1 MELFRPSQHEPL
13 TKTAWNAGRVRDQ
26 VAAIVADAEA
36 TLVDGGWPVH
46 PRDDEG
52 DLPVPPTTLYLG
64 AAGVAWAL
72 YRLGSTLDLGAV
84 VARVHERY
92 LERPDFA
99 PDLADPRSLLMGETG
114 ILLVA
119 RVVGSPAADDARL
132 LALVRENVPN
142 EFWELM
148 WGSPGTMLAARVAG
162 FDEAWRES
170 AERLWAEW
178 DDETGLW
185 TQLLYGRPGQHLGP
199 AHGAA
204 GNIHALRGFDDDALR
219 DRTARVFERLA
230 LRDGELVN
238 WPPGRPSRPDE
249 IRVQWCH
256 GAPGIVATV
265 GDLLPLDLA
274 RGGAELTW
282 RAGPLAKG
290 YGLCHGTAGN
300 GYALLEVFALTG
312 DELWLDRARRF
323 AVHALERV
331 ERARTEHGRGRY
343 SLWTGDPG
351 AALFA
356 QSCLDA
362 DARVPTIDVW

>member
-1 MELFRPSQHEPL
+1 MELYRPSEHEPL
-13 TKTAWNAGRVRDQ
+13 TEAAWDDSRVRAG

-36 TLVDGGWPVH
+36 ALVDGAWPVH
-46 PRDDEG
+46 PRDGG

-64 AAGVAWAL
+64 AAGMVWAL
-72 YRLGSTLDLGAV
+72 HRLGSSLDLGAV
-84 VARVHERY
+84 VARVRERY
-92 LERPDFA
+92 VEHPDFA
-99 PDLADPRSLLMGETG
+99 PDLADPRSLLMGESG

-119 RVVGSPAADDARL
+119 RVVGSAAADDALL
-132 LALVRENVPN
+132 LARIRDNVAN

-148 WGSPGTMLAARVAG
+148 WGSAGTMLAARAAG
-162 FDEAWRES
+162 FDDEWRES
-170 AERLWAEW
+170 ARRLWAEW
-178 DDETGLW
+178 DEETDLW
-185 TQLLYGRPGQHLGP
+185 TQLLYGRRRQLLGP
-199 AHGAA
+199 VHGAT
-204 GNIHALRGFDDDALR
+204 GNIHALRGYDDDALR
-219 DRTARVFERLA
+219 ERTTRLLGRHA

-238 WPPGRPSRPDE
+238 WPPGPTSRPDE

-282 RAGPLAKG
+282 CAGPLAKG
-290 YGLCHGTAGN
+290 CGLCHGTAGN
-300 GYALLEVFALTG
+300 GYALLKLFALTG

-323 AVHALERV
+323 AVHALEQV
-331 ERARTEHGRGRY
+331 ERARAEHGRGRY
-343 SLWTGDPG
+343 SLWTGDVG

-356 QSCLDA
+356 QACLDG

>member
-1 MELFRPSQHEPL
+1 MELYRPSEHEPL
-13 TKTAWNAGRVRDQ
+13 TEAAWDEGRARAA
-26 VAAIVADAEA
+26 VAAIVAEAEA
-36 TLVDGGWPVH
+36 AVGDGGWPVH
-46 PRDDEG
+46 PADDEG

-64 AAGVAWAL
+64 AAGMVWAL
-72 YRLGSTLDLGAV
+72 HRLGSSLDLGAV
-84 VARVHERY
+84 VARAHERY

-99 PDLADPRSLLMGETG
+99 PDLADARSLLMGETG

-119 RVVGSPAADDARL
+119 RVVGSTAADDALL
-132 LALVRENVPN
+132 LARIRENAAN

-148 WGSPGTMLAARVAG
+148 WGSAGTMLAARAAG
-162 FDEAWRES
+162 LDEAWRES

-178 DDETGLW
+178 DVESGLW
-185 TQLLYGRPGQHLGP
+185 TQDLYGRTGQHLGP
-199 AHGAA
+199 VHGAA
-204 GNIHALRGFDDDALR
+204 GNVHALRGYDDDALR
-219 DRTARVFERLA
+219 DRTTRVLERLA
-230 LRDGELVN
+230 LRDGPLVN
-238 WPPGRPSRPDE
+238 WPPDAASRPDE

-290 YGLCHGTAGN
+290 HGLCHGTAGN
-300 GYALLEVFALTG
+300 GYALLKLHALTG

-323 AVHALERV
+323 AMHALEQV
-331 ERARTEHGRGRY
+331 DQARAEHGRGRY
-343 SLWTGDPG
+343 SLWTGDVG
-351 AALFA
+351 AALYA
-356 QSCLDA
+356 QSCLDG

>member
-1 MELFRPSQHEPL
+1 MELSRPSEHEPL
-13 TKTAWNAGRVRDQ
+13 TEVAWDAGLVRDQ

-36 TLVDGGWPVH
+36 ALGDGGWPVH
-46 PRDDEG
+46 QLDDDG

-64 AAGVAWAL
+64 AAGVVWAL
-72 YRLGSTLDLGAV
+72 HRLGSSLDPAAV
-84 VARVHERY
+84 LARVYERY
-92 LERPDFA
+92 RERPDFGDV
-99 PDLADPRSLLMGETG
+99 PSLLMGETG

-119 RVVGSPAADDARL
+119 RVLASSAADDERL
-132 LALVRENVPN
+132 LARIRENVAN
-142 EFWELM
+142 DFWELM
-148 WGSPGTMLAARVAG
+148 WGSAGTMLAARAAG

-199 AHGAA
+199 VHGAA
-204 GNIHALRGFDDDALR
+204 GNIHALRGYDDVALR
-219 DRTARVFERLA
+219 DRTTRVFERLA
-230 LRDGELVN
+230 LRDAELVN
-238 WPPGRPSRPDE
+238 WPPGAPSRPDE

-265 GDLLPLDLA
+265 GDLLPLELA

-290 YGLCHGTAGN
+290 HGLCHGTAGN
-300 GYALLEVFALTG
+300 GYALLKLHALTG
-312 DELWLDRARRF
+312 DELWLVRARRF
-323 AVHALERV
+323 AVHALEQV
-331 ERARTEHGRGRY
+331 ERSWAEHGRGRY
-343 SLWTGDPG
+343 SLWTGDVG

-356 QSCLDA
+356 QSCLDG
-362 DARVPTIDVW
+362 DARYPTIDAW